1 MIGQQRY
8 EAGLQALS
16 DAGAHVRTTVGVY
29 QLPKNAAV
37 KVDLLAIAQ

>member
-29 QLPKNAAV
+29 QL